1 MQKVVEFRKRN
12 FWSSRIDVKQL
23 NEKIQQLNQDGWS
36 VILVTPIF
44 TIFGVV
50 NGYTLLIQ
58 QD

>member
-12 FWSSRIDVKQL
+12 FWSSRIDVKRL

-36 VILVTPIF
+36 VIHVAPIF

-50 NGYTLLIQ
+50 CGYTLLIQ

>member
-36 VILVTPIF
+36 VIHVTPIF